1 MAIVEIKVPDIG
13 DLSEVTVIEL
23 MVKPGDRVNA
33 EQSLITVESDKASM
47 EIPCSQAGIVSEM
60 RVALGD
66 KVAMGSVVLTLE
78 VEGRNS
84 VPNSTVAGVNTDIDA
99 IENIAKASVPVPAL
113 VAATAPVASA
123 AGFAGQADLD
133 CDVVVIGGGPGGYS
147 AAFRAADLG
156 LKVIVVERYATLGGV
171 CLNVGCIPS
180 KALLHVAAVMDE
192 VSHMADLG
200 VDFGAPVVNIDKLR
214 GHKEKVI
221 GKLTGG
227 LAAMAKMRKV
237 TTVRGY
243 ASFVGTHHVEVEE
256 TTGTAQDK
264 TGTKKLIA
272 FKNAIIAAGSQA
284 VRLPFMPE
292 DPRVVDSTGALELK
306 EVPKRMLIL
315 GGGIIG
321 LEMGTV
327 YSTLGARLDVVEMLD
342 GLMQG
347 ADRDLVKIWQ
357 KMNAKRFDNIMLK
370 TKTVSARALPEGIE
384 VTFASAEEGGTA
396 PAPQVYDLVLQA
408 VGRTPNG
415 KKIAAEKAGVA
426 VTDRGFINVDIQ
438 MRTNVP
444 HIFAI
449 GDIVGQPML
458 AHKAVHEAH
467 VAAEVIA
474 GELQGNKE
482 LAAAAFNARVIPS
495 VAYTDPEVAWVGL
508 TEDQAKAQGIK
519 VKKGLFPWT
528 ASGRAIANGRDEG
541 VTKLLFDDS
550 PEAGSEGGHA
560 GRGHG
565 KILGGGMV
573 GTHAGDMIGEI
584 ALAIEMGADAV
595 DIGKTIH
602 PHPTLGESIGMAA
615 EIAHGSC
622 TDVPPARK

>member
-1 MAIVEIKVPDIG
+1 MALIDIQVPDIG
-13 DLSEVTVIEL
+13 DFDEVTVIEL
-23 MVKPGDRVNA
+23 MVKVGDTVKSD
-33 EQSLITVESDKASM
+33 QSLITVESDKASM
-47 EIPCSQAGIVSEM
+47 EIPCSHGGVVKELK
-60 RVALGD
+60 VKLGD
-66 KVAMGSVVLTLE
+66 KVKQGSVVLVLE
-78 VEGRNS
+78 GEGAAAA
-84 VPNSTVAGVNTDIDA
+84 PAVA
-99 IENIAKASVPVPAL
+99 PAPAAPAAAAP
-113 VAATAPVASA
+113 VAATPVSSAPAPTASSF
-123 AGFAGQADLD
+123 GGSADIE
-133 CDVVVIGGGPGGYS
+133 CDVLVLGGGPGGYS

-156 LKVIVVERYATLGGV
+156 LNVVIVERYATLGGV

-200 VDFGAPVVNIDKLR
+200 VDFGKPVVNIDKLR

-237 TTVRGY
+237 TTVRGLGQFIG
-243 ASFVGTHHVEVEE
+243 ANHLEVSE
-256 TTGTAQDK
+256 TTGTAQEQN
-264 TGTKKLIA
+264 GSKKVIA
-272 FKNAIIAAGSQA
+272 FKKAIIAAGSQA
-284 VRLPFMPE
+284 VRLPFMPN

-327 YSTLGARLDVVEMLD
+327 YSTLGARLDVVEMMD

-347 ADRDLVKIWQ
+347 ADRDLVKVWQ

-370 TKTVSARALPEGIE
+370 TKTVGARALPEGIE
-384 VTFASAEEGGTA
+384 VTFESAESGEDGSNASVAA

-415 KKIAAEKAGVA
+415 KKLGAEKAGVA

-550 PEAGSEGGHA
+550 PEAH
-560 GRGHG
+560 GHG

-615 EIAHGSC
+615 EVAHGSC
-622 TDVPPARK
+622 TDLPPAKK